1 MARSVLAPKR
11 CISRITGST
20 FAAWRSACWLRVVTV
35 ESDDTHPA
43 RGGHFAAAFQVELW
57 FGEAAWAAYQR
68 EGGYMGKSDLF
79 ARVAECERA
88 LHVASDAD
96 RRSGLE
102 RLRKVWLALAY
113 DQQLALD
120 PEMQEAISALRR
132 LHARMITARPT
143 LH

>member
-1 MARSVLAPKR
+1 VL
-11 CISRITGST
+11 
-20 FAAWRSACWLRVVTV
+20 TV

-132 LHARMITARPT
+132 LHVRMITARPT